1 LIRLGGLCVPHLC
14 THSWKIT
21 NTQKC
26 ITCINIFIP
35 KPFLTHYWAK
45 YWLFSFK
52 YPYIYALDVFSCLFN
67 TCTREWS
74 KLVIRTTKGENSYHL
89 CFWHQWPFGASR
101 SWFQIFIT
109 ISKLIQSIIYRKHQ
123 IGLHMKY
130 FKKIPSKK
138 NSHKIDSFCVLIK
151 NPLCDILHI
160 FSLCIHF
167 HIKTQLIVNLIR
179 FLNSTWL
186 G

>member
-1 LIRLGGLCVPHLC
+1 MIRLSGLCVPHLC

-35 KPFLTHYWAK
+35 KPLLTHYWPN

-52 YPYIYALDVFSCLFN
+52 YPYIYALYVFSCLFN

-89 CFWHQWPFGASR
+89 CFWYQWPFGASR

-109 ISKLIQSIIYRKHQ
+109 ISKLIQLIIYNKTSNRFAYEV
-123 IGLHMKY
+123 L
-130 FKKIPSKK
+130 KK
-138 NSHKIDSFCVLIK
+138 NNIQEKFPQNRFFLCLDQKSFVWHSSHFFLMHSFSHQNTTYCK
-151 NPLCDILHI
+151 FN
-160 FSLCIHF
+160 
-167 HIKTQLIVNLIR
+167 
-179 FLNSTWL
+179 
-186 G
+186 